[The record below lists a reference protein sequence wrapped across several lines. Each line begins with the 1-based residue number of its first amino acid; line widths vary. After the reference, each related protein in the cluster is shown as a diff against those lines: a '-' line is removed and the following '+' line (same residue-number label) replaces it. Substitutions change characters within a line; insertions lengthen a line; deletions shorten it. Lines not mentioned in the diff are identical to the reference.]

1 MADTTGIK
9 ATKPVEASNG
19 STTDLA
25 SLHKKID
32 FMMEQM
38 ETQRK
43 RQEMRDE
50 LVHDMTPAV
59 NDLVKLAIDELD
71 EIGNDFQLEDIL
83 YLVKR
88 LLRDIRLLTG
98 MLDQLESVVELTGEM
113 KRMMTPSF
121 NQLVEALAVLDKKG
135 YFTFLSSSTHILD
148 QIVTEFGEED
158 VRALG
163 DNVVT
168 ILKTVR
174 SMTQPQIMG
183 LANNAMQNIEKPIE
197 GDVSTWKLLK
207 EMRNPEVRK
216 GMARMLQMVKAF
228 ADVSEAAD

>member
-1 MADTTGIK
+1 MSEVVTVDA
-9 ATKPVEASNG
+9 
-19 STTDLA
+19 TDLA
-25 SLHKKID
+25 LLHQKLD
-32 FMMEQM
+32 HLTDQLDA
-38 ETQRK
+38 QRK
-43 RQEMRDE
+43 RNEVWEE

-59 NDLVKLAIDELD
+59 NDMVKLTIDELD
-71 EIGNDFQLEDIL
+71 EIGNDFQLEDVL

-98 MLDQLESVVELTGEM
+98 LLDQLESAVELTGEL

-121 NQLVEALAVLDKKG
+121 NQLIEALAELDSKG
-135 YFTFLSSSTHILD
+135 YFTFLGSTTHIMD
-148 QIVTEFGEED
+148 QIVSEFGEED

-163 DNVVT
+163 DNIVT

-174 SMTQPQIMG
+174 NMTQPEIMG
-183 LANNAMQNIEKPIE
+183 LANNAIQSIEKPIE
-197 GDVSTWKLLK
+197 GEVSTWGLLR

-228 ADVSEAAD
+228 ANMPDAAD

>member
-1 MADTTGIK
+1 MSEVVTVDA
-9 ATKPVEASNG
+9 
-19 STTDLA
+19 TDLA
-25 SLHKKID
+25 LLHQKLD
-32 FMMEQM
+32 YLTDQLDA
-38 ETQRK
+38 QRK
-43 RQEMRDE
+43 RNEVWEE

-59 NDLVKLAIDELD
+59 NDMVKLTIDELD
-71 EIGNDFQLEDIL
+71 EIGNDFQLEDVL

-98 MLDQLESVVELTGEM
+98 LLDQLESAVELTGEL

-121 NQLVEALAVLDKKG
+121 NQLIEALAELDSKG
-135 YFTFLSSSTHILD
+135 YFTFLGSTSYIMD
-148 QIVTEFGEED
+148 QIVSEFGEED

-163 DNVVT
+163 DNIVT

-174 SMTQPQIMG
+174 NMTQPEIMG
-183 LANNAMQNIEKPIE
+183 LANNAIQSIEKPIE
-197 GDVSTWKLLK
+197 GEVSTWGLLR

-228 ADVSEAAD
+228 ANMPDAAD